1 MPQHKSLRLTVALS
15 LIAIGVAIAAAADA
29 TTQPA
34 SHEAILEQCF
44 SGMLDAKAR
53 VAPWSNVDTLT
64 QLKKQHGITDKE
76 IAAAVLKFVATHIS
90 AGDGEVTLLPAML
103 TLYSAEPAALAEVW
117 ITALDSKD
125 KNTRTAAVSMLDKLE
140 YLPDGDTSLK
150 CYEGLLQGKPG
161 EFSPA
166 VVRYLYDRNANAAF
180 VMLARHTTDMSTP
193 QLKKDTYARQAELLL
208 AEHMIDHAQ
217 WYSSNTATEG
227 RDEARKTARIYLAKL
242 ADAPEWWV
250 RLYAAKIALS
260 AALGDE
266 AVIKK
271 LTDDQNPIVSG
282 AFKPAKP
289 DGP

>member
-1 MPQHKSLRLTVALS
+1 MPQHKLLLLTVALS
-15 LIAIGVAIAAAADA
+15 LLALGVASAAAADA

-34 SHEAILEQCF
+34 SHEAILEDCF
-44 SGMLDAKAR
+44 SQMLDPKAR
-53 VAPWSNVDTLT
+53 VSPWSNIDTFT

-76 IAAAVLKFVATHIS
+76 TAAAVLKFVATHIS
-90 AGDGEVTLLPAML
+90 AGEATLLPAM
-103 TLYSAEPAALAEVW
+103 TAIYSAEPAALAEVW
-117 ITALDSKD
+117 IAAVDSKD
-125 KNTRTAAVSMLDKLE
+125 KDTRTAAVTMLDKLE
-140 YLPDGDTSLK
+140 YLPYGDTSLK

-161 EFSPA
+161 EFPPA
-166 VVRYLYDRNANAAF
+166 VVKYMYDRNANAAF
-180 VMLARHTTDMSTP
+180 VMLARHTEDMSTP
-193 QLKKDTYARQAELLL
+193 QLKKDTYARHAELVL
-208 AEHMIDHAQ
+208 AEHMIEQAQ
-217 WYSSNTATEG
+217 WYSRNTATEG
-227 RDEARKTARIYLAKL
+227 RDEAVKTARIYLGKL

-271 LTDDQNPIVSG
+271 LKDDQNPIVSG